1 MFYLFL
7 ITNAALM
14 LLLMWMP
21 VMRKTEAF
29 FGVRVS
35 GEYYAGE
42 GKRVLRSYRFWL
54 TMIFLTVEAIAG
66 LITHYRG
73 EVNSA
78 NVFTNFLLMFAGM
91 LLYTLSYQRVKPVA
105 IQERETRFAA
115 SLTVRRLA
123 GYTNLFLELV
133 LALAL
138 LLPVGLLIYYYP
150 ELPEK
155 LPVHWNA
162 KGEPDGW
169 ARKSFLTVFLLPILG
184 VYLNIVFLA
193 VKHGVL
199 QTKLT
204 LPAEQAEEY
213 LRLKE
218 KGIVMMV
225 QLMDRL
231 RLVVTVLFA
240 TLELNLLA
248 TTLESHAL
256 WRPYLT
262 VGLWVIVLSIP
273 FLVILSILGMVN
285 LDAELREKVGRVYVQ
300 RPNDAECWYW
310 GGLIYYNP
318 SDPAVFVEKLVG
330 IGMTVNMGNWR
341 ALFYLAIF
349 LVPIPFFVLA
359 TMAFEPIK

>member
-7 ITNAALM
+7 IMNSVL
-14 LLLMWMP
+14 LFLLMWMP
-21 VMRKTEAF
+21 VMRGSEVF

-35 GEYYAGE
+35 EEYYTGE
-42 GKRVLRSYRFWL
+42 GRRVLRNYRLWL
-54 TMIFLTVEAIAG
+54 AAIFLTVEVIAG

-73 EVNSA
+73 EVASA
-78 NVFTNFLLMFAGM
+78 NVFTNFLLIFAGM
-91 LLYTLSYQRVKPVA
+91 LLYSLTYQQVKPA
-105 IQERETRFAA
+105 ALEIQETRFAA
-115 SLTVRRLA
+115 SLSVRRL
-123 GYTNLFLELV
+123 GEHTNLFLELV

-150 ELPEK
+150 ELPER

-162 KGEPDGW
+162 RGEPDGW

-184 VYLNIVFLA
+184 VYLQVVFLT

-204 LPAEQAEEY
+204 LPAQQAEEY

-218 KGIVMMV
+218 KGIGMMV

-248 TTLESHAL
+248 TTLEQYTH
-256 WRPYLT
+256 WKPYLNI
-262 VGLWVIVLSIP
+262 GLWGLAI
-273 FLVILSILGMVN
+273 LVPILTIFSVLGMVR

-300 RPNDAECWYW
+300 RPEDAKCWYL

-318 SDPAVFVEKLVG
+318 NDPAVFVEKLVG

-341 ALFYLAIF
+341 ALLYLAIF
-349 LVPIPFFVLA
+349 LVPIPLFVLA
-359 TMAFEPIK
+359 ILAFKPMK

>member
-7 ITNAALM
+7 IANAVAM

-35 GEYYAGE
+35 EEYYAGE
-42 GKRVLRSYRFWL
+42 GRRVLRSYRLWL
-54 TMIFLTVEAIAG
+54 AMIFLTVEAIAG

-73 EVNSA
+73 EVVLA
-78 NVFTNFLLMFAGM
+78 NVFTNFLLIFAGM
-91 LLYTLSYQRVKPVA
+91 LLYSLSYQQVKPA
-105 IQERETRFAA
+105 ATQDHETKFAA
-115 SLTVRRLA
+115 PLTVRRLA
-123 GYTNLFLELV
+123 DHTNLFLELM

-138 LLPVGLLIYYYP
+138 LLPVGLLVYYYP

-169 ARKSFLTVFLLPILG
+169 ARKSFLTVFLLPVLG
-184 VYLNIVFLA
+184 VYLSVVFLA

-204 LPAEQAEEY
+204 LPAEQAQEY

-218 KGIVMMV
+218 KGIAMMV
-225 QLMDRL
+225 RLMDRL
-231 RLVVTVLFA
+231 RLIVTVLFA

-248 TTLESHAL
+248 TTLERYAL
-256 WRPYLT
+256 WKPYLT
-262 VGLWVIVLSIP
+262 VGLWGIVLSIP
-273 FLVILSILGMVN
+273 FLAILSILGMVN

-300 RPNDAECWYW
+300 RPADAECWYW

-318 SDPAVFVEKLVG
+318 NDPAVFVEKLVG

-341 ALFYLAIF
+341 ALLYLAIF

-359 TMAFEPIK
+359 TMAFEPVK